1 MKILLATSNADKVKE
16 IKEFFAEYEIYAL
29 GEVLEPF
36 EINECGTSFKQNALI
51 KVRAVHEA
59 LKSKNLQSEFFVL
72 SDDSGICVDALGG
85 APGIFSARFSGS
97 GATDASNR
105 EKLASELRALNLD
118 SSPAHYTAAI
128 ALKCDPG
135 EFCTH
140 GFMHGTAITQQRGQN
155 GFGYDFM
162 FIPRGFDRTIGELSA
177 AVKFEISHRTKGL
190 ALMRILLKN
199 LEKQMRFAKFH

>member
-1 MKILLATSNADKVKE
+1 MC
-16 IKEFFAEYEIYAL
+16 AL
-29 GEVLEPF
+29 REVLDPF
-36 EINECGTSFKQNALI
+36 EIDECGTSFKQNALI
-51 KVRAVHEA
+51 KARAVYEA

-85 APGIFSARFSGS
+85 APGIFSARFSGA

-105 EKLASELRALNLD
+105 EKLAASLRALGLEE
-118 SSPAHYTAAI
+118 SPAHYTAAI
-128 ALKCDPG
+128 ALKCALG

-140 GFMHGTAITQQRGQN
+140 GFMHGTAITQQWGQN

-162 FIPRGFDRTIGELSA
+162 VIPRGFDRTIGELPA

-190 ALMRILLKN
+190 ALMQILLKN
-199 LEKQMRFAKFH
+199 LEKQMRLAKFH

>member
-1 MKILLATSNADKVKE
+1 MKILLATSNADKVSE
-16 IKEFFAEYEIYAL
+16 IKEFFKNHEIYAL
-29 GEVLEPF
+29 AEVLRPF
-36 EINECGTSFKQNALI
+36 EIEEDGTSFKQNALI
-51 KVRAVHEA
+51 KVRAVFEA

-85 APGIFSARFSGS
+85 APGIFSARFSGA

-105 EKLASELRALNLD
+105 EKLARKLRALSLD

-128 ALKCDPG
+128 ALKCDLG

-140 GFMHGTAITQQRGQN
+140 GFMHGTAITQQRGHN

-162 FIPRGFDRTIGELSA
+162 FVPRGFDRTIGELPA
-177 AVKFEISHRTKGL
+177 EVKFKISHRTKGL
-190 ALMRILLKN
+190 ALMQILLKN
-199 LEKQMRFAKFH
+199 LEKQMRLAKFH

>member
-1 MKILLATSNADKVKE
+1 MKILLATSNKNKVKE
-16 IKEFFAEYEIYAL
+16 IKEFFTEYDVCAL
-29 GEVLEPF
+29 GEVLDPF
-36 EINECGTSFKQNALI
+36 EIDECGASFKQNALI

-85 APGIFSARFSGS
+85 VPGIFSARFSGE

-105 EKLASELRALNLD
+105 EKLAASLRALGLEE
-118 SSPAHYTAAI
+118 SPAHYTAAI
-128 ALKCDPG
+128 ALKCALG

-162 FIPRGFDRTIGELSA
+162 FIPRGFDRTIGELPT

-199 LEKQMRFAKFH
+199 LEKQMRLAKLH

>member
-1 MKILLATSNADKVKE
+1 
-16 IKEFFAEYEIYAL
+16 
-29 GEVLEPF
+29 
-36 EINECGTSFKQNALI
+36 I

-85 APGIFSARFSGS
+85 APGIFSARFSGAD
-97 GATDASNR
+97 ATDASNR
-105 EKLASELRALNLD
+105 EKLAVSLRALGLEE
-118 SSPAHYTAAI
+118 SPAHYTAAI
-128 ALKCDPG
+128 ALKCDLG

-162 FIPRGFDRTIGELSA
+162 FIPRGFDRTIGELPA
-177 AVKFEISHRTKGL
+177 EVKFEISHRTKGL

-199 LEKQMRFAKFH
+199 LEKQMRLAKFH

>member
-29 GEVLEPF
+29 SEVLDPF
-36 EINECGTSFKQNALI
+36 EIDECGTSFKQNALI

-85 APGIFSARFSGS
+85 APGIFSARFSGA

-105 EKLASELRALNLD
+105 EKLARKLRALSLD

-128 ALKCDPG
+128 ALKCDLG

-140 GFMHGTAITQQRGQN
+140 GFMYGTAITQQRGQN

-162 FIPRGFDRTIGELSA
+162 FIPRGFDRTIGELPA

-199 LEKQMRFAKFH
+199 LEKQMRLAKFH

>member
-29 GEVLEPF
+29 GEVLDPF
-36 EINECGTSFKQNALI
+36 EIDECGTSFKQNALI

-59 LKSKNLQSEFFVL
+59 LKSENLQSEFFVL

-105 EKLASELRALNLD
+105 EKLASELGALNLD

-128 ALKCDPG
+128 ALKCDLG

-140 GFMHGTAITQQRGQN
+140 GFMHGTAITQQRGRN

-162 FIPRGFDRTIGELSA
+162 FIPRGFDRTIGELPA

-199 LEKQMRFAKFH
+199 LEKQMRLVKFH

>member
-1 MKILLATSNADKVKE
+1 MKILLATSNADKVSE
-16 IKEFFAEYEIYAL
+16 IREFFKNHEIYAL
-29 GEVLEPF
+29 AEALRPF
-36 EINECGTSFKQNALI
+36 EIEENGTSFKQNAII

-85 APGIFSARFSGS
+85 APGIFSARFSGED
-97 GATDASNR
+97 ATDASNR
-105 EKLASELRALNLD
+105 EKLAASLRELGLEQ
-118 SSPAHYTAAI
+118 SPAHYTAAI
-128 ALKCDPG
+128 ALKCGLG

-140 GFMHGTAITQQRGQN
+140 GFMHGTAITQQRGHN

-162 FIPRGFDRTIGELSA
+162 FIPRGFDRTIGQLPA

-190 ALMRILLKN
+190 RLMQIILAN
-199 LEKQMRFAKFH
+199 LQKRLGL

>member
-16 IKEFFAEYEIYAL
+16 IKKFFAEYEIYAL
-29 GEVLEPF
+29 GEVLDPF
-36 EINECGTSFKQNALI
+36 EIDECGTSFKQNALI

-59 LKSKNLQSEFFVL
+59 LKGKNLHSEFFVL

-85 APGIFSARFSGS
+85 TPGIFSARFSGS

-118 SSPAHYTAAI
+118 SSSAHYTAAI
-128 ALKCDPG
+128 ALKCGLG

-162 FIPRGFDRTIGELSA
+162 FIPRGFDRTIGELPA

>member
-29 GEVLEPF
+29 GEVLDPF
-36 EINECGTSFKQNALI
+36 EIDECGASFKQNALI

-105 EKLASELRALNLD
+105 EKLAASLRALGLEE
-118 SSPAHYTAAI
+118 SPAHYTAAI
-128 ALKCDPG
+128 ALKCDLG

-162 FIPRGFDRTIGELSA
+162 FIPRGFDRTIGELPA

-199 LEKQMRFAKFH
+199 LEKQMRLAKFH

>member
-1 MKILLATSNADKVKE
+1 MKILLATSNADKVSE
-16 IKEFFAEYEIYAL
+16 IKEFFKNHEIYAL
-29 GEVLEPF
+29 AEVLRPF
-36 EINECGTSFKQNALI
+36 EIEENGTSFKQNALI
-51 KVRAVHEA
+51 KVRAVFEA

-85 APGIFSARFSGS
+85 APGIFSARFSGE

-105 EKLASELRALNLD
+105 EKLAASLRALGLEE
-118 SSPAHYTAAI
+118 SPAHYTAAI
-128 ALKCDPG
+128 ALKCALG

-162 FIPRGFDRTIGELSA
+162 FIPRGFDRTIGELPA
-177 AVKFEISHRTKGL
+177 EVKFEISHRTKGL

-199 LEKQMRFAKFH
+199 LEKQMRLAKFH

>member
-29 GEVLEPF
+29 SEVLDPF
-36 EINECGTSFKQNALI
+36 EIDECGTSFKQNALI
-51 KVRAVHEA
+51 KVRAVYEA

-85 APGIFSARFSGS
+85 APGIFSARFSGE

-105 EKLASELRALNLD
+105 EKLAANLRALGLKE
-118 SSPAHYTAAI
+118 SPAHYTAAI
-128 ALKCDPG
+128 ALKCDLG

-140 GFMHGTAITQQRGQN
+140 GFMYGTAITQQRGQN

-162 FIPRGFDRTIGELSA
+162 FVPRGFDRTIGELPA
-177 AVKFEISHRTKGL
+177 EVKLKISHRTKGL
-190 ALMRILLKN
+190 ALMQILLKN
-199 LEKQMRFAKFH
+199 LEKQMRLAKFH

>member
-1 MKILLATSNADKVKE
+1 MGE
-16 IKEFFAEYEIYAL
+16 IKEFFKNHEIYAL
-29 GEVLEPF
+29 AEVLRPF
-36 EINECGTSFKQNALI
+36 EIEENGASFKQNALI
-51 KVRAVHEA
+51 KARAVFEA

-97 GATDASNR
+97 DATDASNR
-105 EKLASELRALNLD
+105 EKLAASLRELGLEQ
-118 SSPAHYTAAI
+118 SPAHYTAAI
-128 ALKCDPG
+128 ALKCRLG

-140 GFMHGTAITQQRGQN
+140 GFMHGTAITQQRGHN

-162 FIPRGFDRTIGELSA
+162 FIPRGFDRTIGELPA

-190 ALMRILLKN
+190 ALMQIILAN
-199 LEKQMRFAKFH
+199 LQKRLGLS

>member
-1 MKILLATSNADKVKE
+1 MKILLATSNKNKVKE
-16 IKEFFAEYEIYAL
+16 IKEFFTEYDVCAL
-29 GEVLEPF
+29 REVLDPF
-36 EINECGTSFKQNALI
+36 EINEYGTSFKQNALI
-51 KVRAVHEA
+51 KVRAVYEA

-85 APGIFSARFSGS
+85 APGIFSARFSGA

-105 EKLASELRALNLD
+105 EKLAASLRALELEE
-118 SSPAHYTAAI
+118 SPAHYTAAI
-128 ALKCDPG
+128 ALKCALG
-135 EFCTH
+135 EFCTY

-162 FIPRGFDRTIGELSA
+162 FIPRGFDRTIGELPA
-177 AVKFEISHRTKGL
+177 EVKFKISHRTKGL
-190 ALMRILLKN
+190 ALMQILLKN

>member
-1 MKILLATSNADKVKE
+1 MKILLATSNKNKVKE

-29 GEVLEPF
+29 GEVLDPF
-36 EINECGTSFKQNALI
+36 EIDECGASFKQNALI

-85 APGIFSARFSGS
+85 APGIFSARFSGA

-105 EKLASELRALNLD
+105 EKLAASLRALGLEE
-118 SSPAHYTAAI
+118 SPAHYTAAI
-128 ALKCDPG
+128 ALKCDLG

-140 GFMHGTAITQQRGQN
+140 GFMHGTAITQQRGHN

-162 FIPRGFDRTIGELSA
+162 FVPRGFDRTIGELPA
-177 AVKFEISHRTKGL
+177 EVKFKISHRTKGL
-190 ALMRILLKN
+190 ALMQILLKN
-199 LEKQMRFAKFH
+199 LEKQMRLVKFH

>member
-1 MKILLATSNADKVKE
+1 MKILLATSNKNKAKE
-16 IKEFFAEYEIYAL
+16 IKEFFTEYDVCAL
-29 GEVLEPF
+29 DEVLEPF
-36 EINECGTSFKQNALI
+36 DINECGTSFKQNALI

-72 SDDSGICVDALGG
+72 SDDSGICVDALSG
-85 APGIFSARFSGS
+85 APGIFSARFSGAS
-97 GATDASNR
+97 ATDASNR
-105 EKLASELRALNLD
+105 EKLAASLRALGLEE
-118 SSPAHYTAAI
+118 SPAYYTAAI
-128 ALKCDPG
+128 ALKCDLG

-140 GFMHGTAITQQRGQN
+140 GFMHGTATTQQRGHN

-162 FIPRGFDRTIGELSA
+162 FIPRGFDRTIGELPA

>member
-29 GEVLEPF
+29 GEVLDPF
-36 EINECGTSFKQNALI
+36 EIDECGASFKQNALI

-85 APGIFSARFSGS
+85 APGIFSARFSGE

-105 EKLASELRALNLD
+105 EKLAASLRALRLEE
-118 SSPAHYTAAI
+118 SPAHYTAAI
-128 ALKCDPG
+128 ALKCALG

-162 FIPRGFDRTIGELSA
+162 FIPRGFDRTIGELPA

-199 LEKQMRFAKFH
+199 LEKQMRLAKFY

>member
-29 GEVLEPF
+29 GEVLDPF
-36 EINECGTSFKQNALI
+36 EINEYGTSFKQNALI
-51 KVRAVHEA
+51 KVRAVYEA

-85 APGIFSARFSGS
+85 APGIFSARFSGA

-105 EKLASELRALNLD
+105 EKLAASLRALELEE
-118 SSPAHYTAAI
+118 SPAHYTAAI
-128 ALKCDPG
+128 ALKCALG

-162 FIPRGFDRTIGELSA
+162 FIPRGFDRTIGELPA
-177 AVKFEISHRTKGL
+177 EVKFKISHRTKGL

-199 LEKQMRFAKFH
+199 LEKQMRLAKFH

>member
-29 GEVLEPF
+29 GEVLDPF
-36 EINECGTSFKQNALI
+36 EIDECGTSFKQNALI
-51 KVRAVHEA
+51 KVRAVYEA

-85 APGIFSARFSGS
+85 APGIFSARFSGA

-105 EKLASELRALNLD
+105 EKLAANLRALGLKE
-118 SSPAHYTAAI
+118 SPAHYTSAI
-128 ALKCDPG
+128 ALKCDLG

-162 FIPRGFDRTIGELSA
+162 FIPRGFDRTIGELPA

-190 ALMRILLKN
+190 RLMQIILAN
-199 LEKQMRFAKFH
+199 LQKRLGL

>member
-29 GEVLEPF
+29 GEVLDPF
-36 EINECGTSFKQNALI
+36 EIDECGTSFKQNALI
-51 KVRAVHEA
+51 KVRAVYEA

-85 APGIFSARFSGS
+85 APGIFSARFSGE

-105 EKLASELRALNLD
+105 DKLASELRALNLD

-128 ALKCDPG
+128 ALKCALG

-162 FIPRGFDRTIGELSA
+162 FIPRGFDRTIGELPA
-177 AVKFEISHRTKGL
+177 AVKFKISHRTKGL
-190 ALMRILLKN
+190 VLMQILLKN
-199 LEKQMRFAKFH
+199 LEKQMRLAKFH

>member
-29 GEVLEPF
+29 GEVLDPF
-36 EINECGTSFKQNALI
+36 EIDECGTSFKQNALI

-72 SDDSGICVDALGG
+72 SDDSGICVDVLGG
-85 APGIFSARFSGS
+85 APGIFSARFSGA

-105 EKLASELRALNLD
+105 EKLARKLRALNLD
-118 SSPAHYTAAI
+118 SSSAHYTAAI
-128 ALKCDPG
+128 ALKCDLG

-140 GFMHGTAITQQRGQN
+140 GFMYGRAICEQRGQN

-162 FIPRGFDRTIGELSA
+162 FIPRGFDRTIGELPA
-177 AVKFEISHRTKGL
+177 EVKFEISHRTKGL

-199 LEKQMRFAKFH
+199 LEKQMRLAKFH